1 MSASQALTGVELIS
15 CARANARRG
24 LADAANSCGYGD
36 DIRTFEQALQGACKD
51 MGVDVTSFSDVVS
64 DVNPPVEGEVVA
76 PDALDGTSL

>member
-1 MSASQALTGVELIS
+1 MSASQPLTGAELIS

-36 DIRTFEQALQGACKD
+36 DVQTFEQALKGACQE
-51 MGVDVTSFSDVVS
+51 MGVDVTSFLDLVS
-64 DVNPPVEGEVVA
+64 DVNPTVEGEVVA